1 MLAPSY
7 RSVYDSFAVLPVIT
21 EQGEA
26 LHGLVQR
33 LFPICR
39 SITGDGVRRT
49 LAILGEYLP
58 DLQVH
63 EVPTGTPALDWT
75 VPREWNVRDAWV
87 KNQRGERVID
97 FQEHNLHLMSYSVPV
112 HGWFTR
118 AELNEHLHSLP
129 AQPDLIPY
137 RTSYYVDA
145 WGFCLAHSQRLALSD
160 ELYEVCIDST
170 LAPGSLTYG
179 ELLLPGETDEEVL
192 ISSHICHPSLANDN
206 LSGLAVATFLAQYLA
221 QAPRRY
227 SYRFVFVPGTIG
239 AITWLSRNFDA
250 VERVQHGL
258 VLTLLGQ
265 NGPFTY
271 KQSRRG
277 TAAIDRAAALVL
289 GQAGVPHAVR
299 PFSPYGYDERQYCS
313 PGFDLPVGCLS
324 RTPFGEFP
332 EYHTSADNLDFVS
345 PATLQA
351 SLELVQNIL
360 AVLDANRRYRN
371 RSPYGEPQLGRR
383 GLYNNVGGGPE
394 GADWQMTLLW
404 VLNLS
409 DGQHSLLD
417 IAERAGLPFGRVQ
430 QAATALAATDL
441 LELLPL

>member
-63 EVPTGTPALDWT
+63 EVPTGTPAFDWT

-250 VERVQHGL
+250 VERVRHGL

-277 TAAIDRAAALVL
+277 TAAIDRAAAWVL

>member
-26 LHGLVQR
+26 LHGLVQQ

-63 EVPTGTPALDWT
+63 EVPTGTPALDWI

-145 WGFCLAHSQRLALSD
+145 WGFCLAHSQRLALPD

-289 GQAGVPHAVR
+289 DQAGVPHAVR

-383 GLYNNVGGGPE
+383 GLYNNVGGDPE

>member
-63 EVPTGTPALDWT
+63 EVPTGTPALDWI

-145 WGFCLAHSQRLALSD
+145 WGFCLAHSQRLALPD

-289 GQAGVPHAVR
+289 DQAGVPHAVR

-383 GLYNNVGGGPE
+383 GLYNNVGGNPE